1 MMKRSYT
8 DDFVIEEAKY
18 INKNLATYKE
28 TSEYFNVPLSTVG
41 WHMKVRLRKLDPTLH
56 SDVMGVIHIYHKT
69 RKLWRF
75 QNENP
80 SVLL

>member
-1 MMKRSYT
+1 MKRSYT

-28 TSEYFNVPLSTVG
+28 ASEHFNMPLSTVG
-41 WHMKVRLRKLDPTLH
+41 WHMKVRLSKLNPELH
-56 SDVMGVIHIYHKT
+56 SDIMDVIHIYHT
-69 RKLWRF
+69 RRKLWRF

>member
-1 MMKRSYT
+1 MLKKSYT
-8 DDFVIEEAKY
+8 DEFVLEEAKY

-56 SDVMGVIHIYHKT
+56 SDVMDVIHIYYKT